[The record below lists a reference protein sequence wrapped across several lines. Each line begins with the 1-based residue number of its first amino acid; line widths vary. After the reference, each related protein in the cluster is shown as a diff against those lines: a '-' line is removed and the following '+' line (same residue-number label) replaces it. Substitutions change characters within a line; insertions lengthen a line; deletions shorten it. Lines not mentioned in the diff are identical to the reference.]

1 MALSV
6 ATLAGFPAVNS
17 ALLPGPPPAP
27 TDAATFTFTNG
38 VYTQGSTQYVAGIL
52 DREGVVPS
60 RIFTTN
66 PLPTLVS
73 VTLVSI
79 SGQSIQEL
87 MTTAPATSF
96 AGFNIVMTPGVAT
109 SDEGIYPLGYP
120 VAGGP
125 TGQGGAQ
132 AWTLQGG
139 AYTNANAAVGY
150 PQPQLRFFVSFS
162 ALLILASTSTG

>member
-6 ATLAGFPAVNS
+6 ATLAGFPSSQS
-17 ALLPGPPPAP
+17 ALVGGSPV
-27 TDAATFTFTNG
+27 DAATFTFTNG
-38 VYTQGSTQYVAGIL
+38 VYTQGATQYVAGIL
-52 DREGVVPS
+52 DKEGVVPS

-73 VTLVSI
+73 VSLVGI

-87 MTTAPATSF
+87 NQTSPATSY
-96 AGFNIVMTPGVAT
+96 AGFNIVMIPGVAGYE
-109 SDEGIYPLGYP
+109 EGIYPLGYP
-120 VAGGP
+120 VGGG
-125 TGQGGAQ
+125 TAQFSGAQ

-150 PQPQLRFFVSFS
+150 PQPQLRYFVSFS
-162 ALLILASTSTG
+162 ALLILASTVNG